1 MNLIAEDNRRNLMS
15 TIAESIKHVFT
26 IERTG
31 VESKPYSNPY
41 YVGIALGLVLLAT
54 FVIMGRGL
62 GASGA
67 FSTLLSVGV
76 ANVAPEHAANNEYYS
91 LYAGD
96 GTTNPLKDWLLFEV
110 LGVFFGG
117 FLSGSLAGRIRKT
130 IEKGPRISSK
140 GRLMFAFIGGTL
152 MGFGAKL
159 ARGCTSG
166 QALSG
171 GALLSVGSWAFMLSV
186 FAGAYLLAYFVRRQ
200 WT

>member
-1 MNLIAEDNRRNLMS
+1 MS
-15 TIAESIKHVFT
+15 SISESFKQIFT

-31 VESKPYSNPY
+31 IAAKPYSNPY
-41 YVGIALGLVLLAT
+41 YVGVALGLVLLAT

-67 FSTLLSVGV
+67 FSTLISTGV
-76 ANVAPEHAANNEYYS
+76 ATVAPEHAANNEYYS

-110 LGVFFGG
+110 IGVFFGG
-117 FLSGSLAGRIRKT
+117 LLSGTFAGRLKVT
-130 IEKGPRISSK
+130 VEKGPRISSK
-140 GRLMFAFIGGTL
+140 GRLFFAFIGGTL